1 MSLLSCFLARRERKE
16 AVFKP
21 VEAALLA
28 ALASTACIGIY
39 TWWSEPFRSEVLLL
53 SLVSPSEVS
62 MNIPTVFGALIL
74 GGSVAMTALTT
85 VSLAQS
91 NDKGVSTKDIG
102 ASTFGSSTPNT
113 NTNPTKHRY
122 WRHRGGA
129 HPHFGSRR
137 VRT

>member
-1 MSLLSCFLARRERKE
+1 
-16 AVFKP
+16 
-21 VEAALLA
+21 
-28 ALASTACIGIY
+28 
-39 TWWSEPFRSEVLLL
+39 
-53 SLVSPSEVS
+53 
-62 MNIPTVFGALIL
+62 MNIPSVCGALIL
-74 GGSVAMTALTT
+74 GGLVAMIALTS
-85 VSLAQS
+85 VSLAQP

-102 ASTFGSSTPNT
+102 ASTSSGPTPNT